1 MKRVSI
7 IVIYLTF
14 LFFIIQ
20 NLKVKANQENEQSLC
35 QVRIL
40 NINTEPSKAAITLQ
54 FNWQNK
60 SEKIN
65 KKDIAVVFIFELK
78 LFYKLSSEILAQD
91 HKYTINILQENMV
104 CKMTELSYKEKNES
118 KYGGA
123 LIFFYPSP
131 ECIIDLTESC
141 EKTFVIPI
149 QSGSL
154 KTGAPT
160 IMGRGTLCVSLFKKE
175 DANINHLNSK
185 NYKQLSNVAS
195 TFINLQ

>member
-1 MKRVSI
+1 MRRVSI
-7 IVIYLTF
+7 IVMYLII
-14 LFFIIQ
+14 LFYIIQ
-20 NLKVKANQENEQSLC
+20 PLKANQEKEQPAC
-35 QVRIL
+35 QVRIV
-40 NINTEPSKAAITLQ
+40 NINTEPGKAAITLQ
-54 FNWQNK
+54 FNWKNK

-65 KKDIAVVFIFELK
+65 KKDMAVVFIFELK

-91 HKYTINILQENMV
+91 HKYTVNILPENMV

-123 LIFFYPSP
+123 LIVFYPSP
-131 ECIIDLTESC
+131 ECTIDLTESC
-141 EKTFVIPI
+141 EKNFIIPI

-160 IMGRGTLCVSLFKKE
+160 IMGAGTLCVSLFKKE
-175 DANINHLNSK
+175 DASINHLNSK

-195 TFINLQ
+195 TYINLEM

>member
-1 MKRVSI
+1 MRRLPI
-7 IVIYLTF
+7 IVIYLIL

-20 NLKVKANQENEQSLC
+20 PLKANQDTSC

-40 NINTEPSKAAITLQ
+40 NINTESGKAAITLQ
-54 FNWQNK
+54 FNWHNK

-65 KKDIAVVFIFELK
+65 RKDLVVVFIFEPK
-78 LFYKLSSEILAQD
+78 LIYKLSSDILSQD
-91 HKYTINILQENMV
+91 HKYTVNILPENIV
-104 CKMTELSYKEKNES
+104 CKMAELSYKEKNES

-123 LIFFYPSP
+123 LISFYPSP
-131 ECIIDLTESC
+131 ECTIDLTESC

-149 QSGSL
+149 QPGSL

-195 TFINLQ
+195 TFVNLND